1 MKRIEKKLKKSAKL
15 LPSMQKEIVFP
26 DGIELLKKIHK
37 NIFYK
42 VALAALSLGICFGI
56 TLSVGA
62 QVSDKVATF
71 FKDVVKTESTLTE
84 QSSESE
90 TSSEI
95 TVESAAPKEPISSE
109 EQTSSKEQTTSQQ
122 QTTLNQS
129 APPQSAIEEEFEHT
143 PLGEMKKGVGYY
155 IYELDG
161 TITDWFVEDEV
172 VHTIFKNDNRY
183 IVFDTVSGEIIFN
196 YELIGRPAEIH
207 NINNELW
214 ISYPDLQCI
223 KIYDKQTFSIK
234 NTISLQHR
242 VSSFDVYGDYIIYTE
257 NKQRVIGYRYNLN
270 NGQTDVIE
278 PDFGQVILSESDVLV
293 NQKFGFVY
301 ISESDSTASKLYCY
315 DIETLELKSKTPQH
329 QYGYVNFVRRS
340 FLVDDYLYWN
350 AYEIDSTDVSK
361 IRAQYVQT
369 YVTGMLYADEQYV
382 VTTEGIY
389 LRKTYEQIV
398 SGDFDEYNSAVAI
411 TTSGN
416 VFISEIGKL
425 YIFSNDNLESQGI
438 F

>member
-1 MKRIEKKLKKSAKL
+1 MKKIEKKLKKSAKL

-42 VALAALSLGICFGI
+42 VALATLSLGICFGI

-62 QVSDKVATF
+62 QVSEKVAAF
-71 FKDVVKTESTLTE
+71 FKDVVKTELTPTE

-95 TVESAAPKEPISSE
+95 TVESTAPKEPISSE

-122 QTTLNQS
+122 QTTSNQS
-129 APPQSAIEEEFEHT
+129 APPQSTIEEEFEHT

-172 VHTIFKNDNRY
+172 VHTILKNDNRY

-196 YELIGRPAEIH
+196 YELSGRPAKIH
-207 NINNELW
+207 NRENELW

-223 KIYDKQTFSIK
+223 KIYDKQSFEVK
-234 NTISLQHR
+234 NTIDLQHT

-257 NKQRVIGYRYNLN
+257 DDQHVEGYRYNLK
-270 NGQTDVIE
+270 NGQTDNIKH
-278 PDFGQVILSESDVLV
+278 DRLGGRFYRADVLV
-293 NQKFGFVY
+293 NNKFGLVY
-301 ISESDSTASKLYCY
+301 ISDSHNTGSTVFCY
-315 DIETLELKSKTPQH
+315 DIETLELKSIFRKNN
-329 QYGYVNFVRRS
+329 YGYLNFKRRS
-340 FLVDDYLYWN
+340 FLVDDSLYWGEFELDATN
-350 AYEIDSTDVSK
+350 VSIIKGWYESPY
-361 IRAQYVQT
+361 AA
-369 YVTGMLYADEQYV
+369 GMLHVGKKYV
-382 VTTEGIY
+382 ATTDGIY
-389 LRKTYEQIV
+389 LRESYEQMILGNFNTD
-398 SGDFDEYNSAVAI
+398 SSAIAI
-411 TTSGN
+411 TDSGN
-416 VFISEIGKL
+416 IFISEFEKI
-425 YIFSNDNLESQGI
+425 YIFANENPLKS
-438 F
+438 